1 MIQRLGNL
9 ILPVVLSA
17 ILTAQSPAGVKS
29 PATGSPMRVTHVLG
43 LEGVPNNHNGNLSI
57 QGDALHFQRD
67 DGSAAQI
74 SIHFIQDVFLGEED
88 KQVGGTPMAIGRMAT
103 PYGGGGIIALF
114 AHKKYDTVTVEYV
127 DSNGGFHGTIFQLE
141 KGKGHIIRN
150 ELLADGANVS
160 VKQSGKQQ

>member
-1 MIQRLGNL
+1 MIQRLAYL
-9 ILPVVLSA
+9 ILPGVLSA
-17 ILTAQSPAGVKS
+17 ILTAQTPASVES
-29 PATGSPMRVTHVLG
+29 PATGSPIRVTHVLG

-57 QGDALHFQRD
+57 QGNALRFQRD

-74 SIHFIQDVFLGEED
+74 GIRSIQDVSLGTED

-103 PYGGGGIIALF
+103 PYGGGGVIALF

-127 DSNGGFHGTIFQLE
+127 DSNGGIHGAIFQLK
-141 KGKGHIIRN
+141 KGKGQVIRN

-160 VKQSGKQQ
+160 VKQSGK